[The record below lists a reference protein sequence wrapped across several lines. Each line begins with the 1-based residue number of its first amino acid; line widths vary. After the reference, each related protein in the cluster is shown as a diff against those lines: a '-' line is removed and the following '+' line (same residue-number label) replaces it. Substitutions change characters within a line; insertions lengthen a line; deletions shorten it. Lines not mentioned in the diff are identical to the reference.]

1 MLLENKKKPVPKE
14 TGRACLAAVCQT
26 AGGGALLFGYTGCP
40 AAAGGHVDRY
50 LAVGGKLGG
59 LALVVTGGAVGV
71 DAVAEDFH
79 GPVTFAKEGEI
90 KG

>member
-1 MLLENKKKPVPKE
+1 MDLDF
-14 TGRACLAAVCQT
+14 AVSGNRNEFT
-26 AGGGALLFGYTGCP
+26 
-40 AAAGGHVDRY
+40 
-50 LAVGGKLGG
+50 
-59 LALVVTGGAVGV
+59 LVVTGGAVGV

>member
-1 MLLENKKKPVPKE
+1 M
-14 TGRACLAAVCQT
+14 
-26 AGGGALLFGYTGCP
+26 
-40 AAAGGHVDRY
+40 DRY
-50 LAVGGKLGG
+50 LAAGGKLGG
-59 LALVVTGGAVGV
+59 LAFVVAGGAVGV